1 MHKQLTEDL
10 KAPRVTIAKEHLG
23 HFNHDE
29 NKFLKCIVT
38 GDEMWVHYAEPETK
52 AQLKQWK
59 RAVSPPPKKFKL
71 SPYAGKTM
79 LVAFW
84 DSNGTILAHFM
95 PKNQTVTAR

>member
-1 MHKQLTEDL
+1 M
-10 KAPRVTIAKEHLG
+10 TIAKEHLG

-59 RAVSPPPKKFKL
+59 QAVSPSPKKFKL
-71 SPYAGKTM
+71 SPSAGKTM
-79 LVAFW
+79 LVASGIQMEQYW
-84 DSNGTILAHFM
+84 LISCQKIKL
-95 PKNQTVTAR
+95 